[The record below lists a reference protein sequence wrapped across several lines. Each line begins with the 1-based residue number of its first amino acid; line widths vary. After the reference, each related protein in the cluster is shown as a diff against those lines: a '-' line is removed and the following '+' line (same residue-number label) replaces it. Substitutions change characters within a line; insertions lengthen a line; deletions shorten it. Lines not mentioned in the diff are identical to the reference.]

1 MVTSFGCSCVGGL
14 GAGQSPS
21 HWRSFKVRG
30 KIGEGGIDDKGIVM
44 EVEGAWN
51 LGEMGMLS
59 CMRAG
64 FLSVPPLLFERWFTI
79 SNLKRLSSWET
90 ITERR
95 SGSLFCCSIGPLN
108 VSDKIHL

>member
-1 MVTSFGCSCVGGL
+1 MVTSFGCSCVDGL

-30 KIGEGGIDDKGIVM
+30 KIEEGGIDDKGIVM

-51 LGEMGMLS
+51 VGGMGMLS
-59 CMRAG
+59 CMRVG
-64 FLSVPPLLFERWFTI
+64 LLPVPPLLFEREFTI
-79 SNLKRLSSWET
+79 SNLKSRSSWET
-90 ITERR
+90 IAKRR

>member
-1 MVTSFGCSCVGGL
+1 MTSFGCSCVDGP

-21 HWRSFKVRG
+21 RWRSFKVRG
-30 KIGEGGIDDKGIVM
+30 KIGEGGIDDKSIVM

-51 LGEMGMLS
+51 LGGMGMLS

-64 FLSVPPLLFERWFTI
+64 LLPVPPLPFERGFTI
-79 SNLKRLSSWET
+79 SNLKSLSSWET

-95 SGSLFCCSIGPLN
+95 SGSLFCCLIGPLN